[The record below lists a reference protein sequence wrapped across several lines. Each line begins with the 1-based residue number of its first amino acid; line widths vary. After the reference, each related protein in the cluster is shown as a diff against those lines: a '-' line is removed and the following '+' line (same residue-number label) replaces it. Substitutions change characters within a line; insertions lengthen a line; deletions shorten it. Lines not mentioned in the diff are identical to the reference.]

1 MSFSLSEVLY
11 YGQLYLFFFFL
22 SSLRV
27 DAHSF
32 NFDKFRDTAP
42 LKQIKTNKPGGGGGV
57 YLHTT
62 PTSSEW

>member
-11 YGQLYLFFFFL
+11 YRQLQLFFL

-27 DAHSF
+27 DYNCF
-32 NFDKFRDTAP
+32 NFDITDFETQ
-42 LKQIKTNKPGGGGGV
+42 QIKQNKPGGGGGV